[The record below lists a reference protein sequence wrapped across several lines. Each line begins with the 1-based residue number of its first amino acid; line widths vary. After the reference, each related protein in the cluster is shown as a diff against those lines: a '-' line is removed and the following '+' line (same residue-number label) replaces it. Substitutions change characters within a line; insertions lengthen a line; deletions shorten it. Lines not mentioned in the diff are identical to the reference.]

1 MRKTIWF
8 VFAALVFSPLW
19 PAEIHEAV
27 KKGNLAGVQAMLE
40 KDPGLLNARD
50 DQGLTPLLTAVAFRQ
65 EKVFKFLPASGADV
79 GLASGGTR
87 IAIVTFVSSPDQ
99 ERLVKAM
106 IRSIRERGGGDRES
120 LIFVVTADAENLPCK
135 SLTQDGV
142 VVLPLEMERAFLDYP
157 LALKAYAAAQVEN
170 KVKESAGTLV
180 WLDPGVLVLK
190 PLEALALGDG
200 FDAAVRPVTLANT
213 IAMAPQAAPNDY
225 WQPIYKETRLDYAG
239 LPVLKTITDGQ
250 EIQPYYNCEVFSFN
264 PRLGIAGE
272 WARLL
277 TRLLK
282 DEKYQ
287 KSACTTFLRKL
298 FLHQA
303 VLSAVI
309 TSRIKPERIKALPLT
324 SGYPFSQHE
333 RLPEGKKAA
342 CLEGISVAIFDR
354 SWQQDPDWLNRVPA
368 GAPLRSWLAAVYGD
382 YLASGAKK
390 EE

>member
-1 MRKTIWF
+1 MKMPTATWK
-8 VFAALVFSPLW
+8 ALCLALIAFSTM
-19 PAEIHEAV
+19 
-27 KKGNLAGVQAMLE
+27 AGVQKLFAL
-40 KDPGLLNARD
+40 KNTIHPAQD
-50 DQGLTPLLTAVAFRQ
+50 D
-65 EKVFKFLPASGADV
+65 SGPR
-79 GLASGGTR
+79 T
-87 IAIVTFVSSPDQ
+87 AIVTFVSNHEQ
-99 ERLVKAM
+99 ERAVKALATSVRELGGTY
-106 IRSIRERGGGDRES
+106 RSSRIY
-120 LIFVVTADAENLPCK
+120 VVTTDVEELPCA
-135 SLTQDGV
+135 SLRQDGV

-157 LALKAYAAAQVEN
+157 LALKAFAAAQVEK

-213 IAMAPQAAPNDY
+213 IGMAPQAPPDDY
-225 WQPIYKETRLDYAG
+225 WEPIYRETGLDFKS
-239 LPVLKTITDGQ
+239 LPSFETIVDPSP
-250 EIQPYYNCEVFSFN
+250 IQPYFNCEAFSFN
-264 PRLGIAGE
+264 PRLGLAAE

-277 TRLLK
+277 TRFLK

-287 KSACTTFLRKL
+287 KTICTTFLRKL

-342 CLEGISVAIFDR
+342 CLDGISVAIFDR